1 MTRFL
6 IFTFAMMLA
15 LMLALP
21 NMGATA
27 WAQKQAQPQA
37 QTPAYPKGDAK
48 AGARVYKKCVSCHM
62 IGAGAKNR
70 VGPHLNGII
79 GRAVASLKDYRYS
92 KAMLGYAALKNEE
105 GQPHWS
111 KPALDAYLANP
122 RKAVKGTR
130 MVFAGLRKA
139 KDRQNVIAY
148 MQQASQ

>member
-1 MTRFL
+1 MTRSL

-27 WAQKQAQPQA
+27 WAQT
-37 QTPAYPKGDAK
+37 QTQAYPKGDAK

-92 KAMLGYAALKNEE
+92 KAMLGYAAS
-105 GQPHWS
+105 QPHWS

-148 MQQASQ
+148 MQQAHQ